1 MMLQK
6 AHSLSSIAVKA
17 LCTVMVGWSLFAV
30 GAFSAPLD
38 ETQTASPR
46 IVTAGGSITEIV
58 FALGR
63 GDWVIATD
71 STSMYPKEAASLT
84 KLGYFRQLSTEG
96 VLAQQP
102 TMLLGAEAT
111 GPSVALEQIA
121 HAGVEVTTFNVDKNL
136 SGLKRLVLDIGEKL
150 SASDKAITL
159 VHDIEK
165 KVEQQKARYADK
177 TLAFNT
183 PIKALFVVANNDR
196 GITVAGKN
204 TVPQALFDTLGIVN
218 IGAAVEGYKVMHAE
232 SVLMQN
238 PDIVIA
244 AGHML
249 RGKSAKDALCTHHA
263 LAATFAGIHC
273 LVEAMDSSISLGL
286 SPRFDVALQRIAEHA
301 EKAIEMKQTQNAAN
315 SRTSQ

>member
-1 MMLQK
+1 MLQK
-6 AHSLSSIAVKA
+6 ALSLSSIAVKG

-38 ETQTASPR
+38 ETQTTFPR

-71 STSMYPKEAASLT
+71 STSMYPKEATSLT

-136 SGLKRLVLDIGEKL
+136 SGLKRLVLEIGEKL
-150 SASDKAITL
+150 SASDNAITL
-159 VHDIEK
+159 VQDIEK

-177 TLAFNT
+177 ILAFNT
-183 PIKALFVVANNDR
+183 PVRALFVVANNDR

-218 IGAAVEGYKVMHAE
+218 IGAAVEGYKVMSAE

-286 SPRFDVALQRIAEHA
+286 SPRFDVALQRVAEHA
-301 EKAIEMKQTQNAAN
+301 GKAIEMKQTQNAAN

>member
-1 MMLQK
+1 MSQHAL
-6 AHSLSSIAVKA
+6 SFSSIAAKA
-17 LCTVMVGWSLFAV
+17 ISAVMAGWSLFAL
-30 GAFSAPLD
+30 GAFSAPLE

-71 STSMYPKEAASLT
+71 STSMFPQEAASLT

-102 TMLLGAEAT
+102 TMLLGAEAS

-121 HAGVEVTTFNVDKNL
+121 HAGVDVTTFEVDKNL
-136 SGLKRLVLDIGEKL
+136 SGLKALVLDIGKKL
-150 SASDKAITL
+150 AASEQAIEL
-159 VHDIEK
+159 IHHIEK

-177 TLAFNT
+177 ASAFNT

-196 GITVAGKN
+196 GITVAGKD

-218 IGAAVEGYKVMHAE
+218 IGESVKGYKVMDAE

-249 RGKSAKDALCTHHA
+249 RGKSTKEALCTHHA
-263 LAATFAGIHC
+263 LATTFAGKHC

-286 SPRFDVALQRIAEHA
+286 SPRFHVALQHVAEYA
-301 EKAIEMKQTQNAAN
+301 EKAIEIKQTQKTAN
-315 SRTSQ
+315 SGTSQ

>member
-1 MMLQK
+1 MLQK
-6 AHSLSSIAVKA
+6 ALSLSSIAVKA
-17 LCTVMVGWSLFAV
+17 MCTVMVGWSLFAV
-30 GAFSAPLD
+30 GAFSAPLN
-38 ETQTASPR
+38 ETQTTSPR

-71 STSMYPKEAASLT
+71 STSMYPKEATRLT

-96 VLAQQP
+96 VLAQYP

-150 SASDKAITL
+150 SASDNAISL

-218 IGAAVEGYKVMHAE
+218 IGAAVEGYKVMSAE
-232 SVLMQN
+232 SVLMQD

-286 SPRFDVALQRIAEHA
+286 SPRFDVALQRVAEQA

>member
-1 MMLQK
+1 MSQHAL
-6 AHSLSSIAVKA
+6 SFSSIAAKA
-17 LCTVMVGWSLFAV
+17 ISAVMAGWSLFAL
-30 GAFSAPLD
+30 GAFSAPLE

-71 STSMYPKEAASLT
+71 STSMFPQEAASLT

-121 HAGVEVTTFNVDKNL
+121 HAGVDVTTFDVDKNL
-136 SGLKRLVLDIGEKL
+136 SGLKALVLDIGKKL
-150 SASDKAITL
+150 AASEQAIEL
-159 VHDIEK
+159 IHHIEK

-177 TLAFNT
+177 TSAFNT

-196 GITVAGKN
+196 GITVAGKD

-218 IGAAVEGYKVMHAE
+218 IGESVKGYKVMDAE

-249 RGKSAKDALCTHHA
+249 RGKSAKEALCTHHA
-263 LAATFAGIHC
+263 LATTFAGKHC

-286 SPRFDVALQRIAEHA
+286 SPRFHVALQHVAEYA
-301 EKAIEMKQTQNAAN
+301 EKAIEIKQTQKTAN
-315 SRTSQ
+315 SGTSQ

>member
-1 MMLQK
+1 MLQK

-17 LCTVMVGWSLFAV
+17 LCTAMVGWSLFAV

-121 HAGVEVTTFNVDKNL
+121 HAGVEVTTFNGDKNL

-150 SASDKAITL
+150 SASDNAVTL

-218 IGAAVEGYKVMHAE
+218 IGAAVEGYKVMSAE

-286 SPRFDVALQRIAEHA
+286 SPRFDVALQRVAEQA